1 MTGYRAREVAEMLG
15 LTVGQVRSWARAG
28 FVAPVRGARGE
39 MRFSFQDL
47 VLLRTAAHL
56 VRARIAP
63 RRVKRALSALRAQ
76 LPAGR
81 PLTGVHVRADG
92 DRIVVGDGGASFE
105 PESGQVVLDFGVAE
119 MAREVAALPDRR
131 RAEGERALGA
141 ADWYEWACNLEEAAP
156 AEAMLAYQRALE
168 LDPAHGEARVNLG
181 RLLHEAGRPLQAA
194 DHYSRAL
201 EAHPD
206 DVTAAFN
213 LGVALDDLGR
223 RRDAASAY
231 LRAVQIDPGCA
242 DAHWNLAQL
251 YERSG
256 DRARALRHLRAYR
269 ALMPHRPGR

>member
-1 MTGYRAREVAEMLG
+1 MSGYRARDVAEMLG

-28 FVAPVRGARGE
+28 FVEPSRGARGE

-56 VRARIAP
+56 VHARIAP
-63 RRVKRALSALRAQ
+63 RRVKRALSRLRAQ

-92 DRIVVGDGGASFE
+92 DRIVVGDGGASWQ
-105 PESGQVVLDFGVAE
+105 PESGQVLLDFGVGELARAVAE
-119 MAREVAALPDRR
+119 LPDRR
-131 RAEGERALGA
+131 TDDERELTA

-156 AEAMLAYQRALE
+156 AEAILAYRRALE
-168 LDPAHGEARVNLG
+168 LDGAHADARVNLG
-181 RLLHEAGRPLQAA
+181 RLLHEAGQPEEAA
-194 DHYSRAL
+194 AHYRVAL
-201 EAHPD
+201 ESHPD

-231 LRAVQIDPGCA
+231 LRAVEIDPGCA
-242 DAHWNLAQL
+242 DAHWNLARL
-251 YERSG
+251 YERAG

-269 ALMPHRPGR
+269 ALQPQRPGR